1 MRTKGL
7 LLISVLLLIAGT
19 VCGQSRTYTQRKKP
33 AKKHTYVDLGLSVK
47 WATCN
52 LGAQAPED
60 YGDYYAFGEVFTK
73 KTYTEENCKTYH
85 KIKNEISG
93 NKTYDAATALLGAGW
108 RTPTKEEAQ
117 ELIDKCEWTWAEQNS
132 EPGYKVTGP
141 NGNSIFLPAA
151 GLAIGRERL
160 YAGTNGYYRTST
172 PYAGGDIFSGF
183 EETHE
188 NAWILGYDDLV
199 FQVHTGAG
207 RGAGLSIR
215 PVYGKRTISSSST
228 ANTSSTTPTKIT
240 PDEVTYTTT
249 IENNNYICN
258 TSIIQDDAATQNMYQ
273 TDFCMT
279 VYPVK
284 NVIIF
289 NMGLFTIGD
298 ENIVSVARTHKT
310 DINHPLKTD
319 MIIALSNGETVKTT
333 VSLFDLTK
341 DEYKKSGEVA
351 KLYMVFGFNN
361 SSYISKFRQYDIK
374 SFTIGNTTID
384 MSQTGVKSATI
395 IDHMCQEIIQKG
407 YTGNMLGSAPSA
419 STAMLSVTQEDLERE
434 ACNARLRS
442 CGNFYEGLA
451 SYKDANGKYGFID
464 ETGKVVIPCQWNSVG
479 LFCEGLAS
487 VMDDNRRCG
496 FIDKTGKIV
505 VPCRWR
511 SVYDFKDGKAEVQD
525 DNGKWH
531 KIDKTGHVEETAQE
545 REARE
550 KAEREQEECE
560 KRLRSC
566 GNFSEGLA
574 YYKDANGKYGF
585 IDETGKIVVPCK
597 WNSVGFFSE
606 GLATVMDANRKCGFI
621 DKTGKVVIPCQWRSA
636 FDFNDGKAEVWD
648 DNGKTHK
655 IDKTG
660 KIVE

>member
-1 MRTKGL
+1 M
-7 LLISVLLLIAGT
+7 ISVLLLIAGT

-85 KIKNEISG
+85 KIMNEISG
-93 NKTYDAATALLGAGW
+93 NKTYDAATAQLGAGW
-108 RTPTKEEAQ
+108 RTPTMEEAL
-117 ELIDKCEWTWAEQNS
+117 ELINKCEWTWAEQNG

-183 EETHE
+183 EETHKF
-188 NAWILGYDDLV
+188 AWILGYDDLLID
-199 FQVHTGAG
+199 VHTLVS
-207 RGAGLSIR
+207 RDTGLSIR
-215 PVYGKRTISSSST
+215 PVYGKRTISSNST
-228 ANTSSTTPTKIT
+228 AN
-240 PDEVTYTTT
+240 
-249 IENNNYICN
+249 
-258 TSIIQDDAATQNMYQ
+258 
-273 TDFCMT
+273 
-279 VYPVK
+279 
-284 NVIIF
+284 
-289 NMGLFTIGD
+289 
-298 ENIVSVARTHKT
+298 
-310 DINHPLKTD
+310 
-319 MIIALSNGETVKTT
+319 
-333 VSLFDLTK
+333 
-341 DEYKKSGEVA
+341 
-351 KLYMVFGFNN
+351 
-361 SSYISKFRQYDIK
+361 
-374 SFTIGNTTID
+374 
-384 MSQTGVKSATI
+384 
-395 IDHMCQEIIQKG
+395 
-407 YTGNMLGSAPSA
+407 
-419 STAMLSVTQEDLERE
+419 MLSVTQEDLEQE

-531 KIDKTGHVEETAQE
+531 KIDKTG
-545 REARE
+545 
-550 KAEREQEECE
+550 
-560 KRLRSC
+560 
-566 GNFSEGLA
+566 
-574 YYKDANGKYGF
+574 
-585 IDETGKIVVPCK
+585 
-597 WNSVGFFSE
+597 
-606 GLATVMDANRKCGFI
+606 
-621 DKTGKVVIPCQWRSA
+621 
-636 FDFNDGKAEVWD
+636 
-648 DNGKTHK
+648 
-655 IDKTG
+655 